1 MYIFVSLF
9 RLGFGV
15 GSMRI
20 CENLGLGK
28 RLGFIDDFRYP
39 SASARNWAL
48 SYEVYIFIYFGT
60 INLPGILSI
69 LKSEVCLSS

>member
-1 MYIFVSLF
+1 MLTRFRTQADGCTNGPSGIRKSIYLVNPIILMYIFVSLF

-39 SASARNWAL
+39 SASARN
-48 SYEVYIFIYFGT
+48 
-60 INLPGILSI
+60 
-69 LKSEVCLSS
+69 